1 MGCKV
6 RAMSSKTPV
15 TLQSTQ
21 LFHRAQNVIPG
32 GVNSPVRAFGAV
44 GGVPRFITKASG
56 SRMWDEDGNEFVD
69 YIGSWGPMILGHA
82 HPAVAEAIRVAL
94 EGGTS
99 FGAPTKR
106 EIELAEL
113 VLRAYPSCERVRFVS
128 SGTEATMS
136 ALRLARGVTGRK
148 YIVKFRGNYHG
159 HSDGLL
165 VQAGSGML
173 TAGGGSS
180 SAEFNASLR
189 SSSSAPSSA
198 GVPEEFSRLTLVAD
212 YNVSETLEQL
222 FTEYPDS
229 IAAVIFEP
237 VVGNA
242 GLLEPTPE
250 FLKSLHW
257 LCKTHGAL
265 LIADEVMTG
274 FRLSP
279 GGATQLL
286 KLSPDI
292 ICWGKIIGGGLPVG
306 AYGAKAS
313 IMEFIAPSGP
323 VYQAGT
329 LSGNPLA
336 MAAGIATLTELQN
349 NPPYTQLE
357 AYGQK
362 LQSGLERLA
371 RESGVPLT
379 VNRVGSMLTAFF
391 HAGSVTTYSD
401 AVQSNTE
408 AFKLFF
414 NAMLERG
421 VYLPPSQ
428 FEAAF
433 ISSKHNQTD
442 LEITLNAALEAFEI
456 VAARL

>member
-1 MGCKV
+1 MGTK
-6 RAMSSKTPV
+6 
-15 TLQSTQ
+15 TLQSSQ
-21 LFHRAQNVIPG
+21 LFQRAQKVIPG

-44 GGVPRFITKASG
+44 GGVPRFIAKASG

-69 YIGSWGPMILGHA
+69 YIGSWGPMILGHT
-82 HPAVAEAIRVAL
+82 HPKVAEAIRLAL

-113 VLRAYPSCERVRFVS
+113 VLKAYPSCERVRFVS

-173 TAGGGSS
+173 TASGGSS
-180 SAEFNASLR
+180 N
-189 SSSSAPSSA
+189 SAPSSA
-198 GVPEEFSRLTLVAD
+198 GVPAEFASLTLVAD
-212 YNVSETLEQL
+212 YNVPETLEQL
-222 FTEYPDS
+222 FANFPEQ

-250 FLKSLHW
+250 FLKSLHR
-257 LCKTHGAL
+257 LCKTNGTL

-286 KLSPDI
+286 NLEPDI
-292 ICWGKIIGGGLPVG
+292 VCWGKIIGGGLPVG
-306 AYGAKAS
+306 AYGAKAN

-336 MAAGIATLTELQN
+336 MAAGIATLTELEQ
-349 NPPYTQLE
+349 NPPYEQLE
-357 AYGQK
+357 TYGQK
-362 LQSGLERLA
+362 LQSGLEMLA
-371 RESGVPLT
+371 LEVGVPLT
-379 VNRVGSMLTAFF
+379 VKRVGSMMTAFF
-391 HAGSVTTYSD
+391 QTGEIRTYND
-401 AVQSNTE
+401 AVKSNTE
-408 AFKLFF
+408 AFKIFF
-414 NAMLERG
+414 NAMLKRG

-433 ISSKHNQTD
+433 ISNKHDQTD
-442 LEITLNAALEAFEI
+442 LELTLSAAREAFGV
-456 VAARL
+456 VAASL

>member
-1 MGCKV
+1 MNS
-6 RAMSSKTPV
+6 RTTQSS
-15 TLQSTQ
+15 Q
-21 LFHRAQNVIPG
+21 LFRRAQQVIPG

-44 GGVPRFITKASG
+44 GGVPRFIAKASG

-82 HPAVAEAIRVAL
+82 HPNVAEAIRLAL

-113 VLRAYPSCERVRFVS
+113 VLKAYPSCERVRFVS

-136 ALRLARGVTGRK
+136 ALRLARGVTTRK

-173 TAGGGSS
+173 TASGGSS
-180 SAEFNASLR
+180 N
-189 SSSSAPSSA
+189 SAPSSA
-198 GVPEEFSRLTLVAD
+198 GVPAEFASLTLVAD
-212 YNVSETLEQL
+212 YNVPETLEQL
-222 FTEYPDS
+222 FKDFPKQ

-242 GLLEPTPE
+242 GLLEPTPA
-250 FLKSLHW
+250 FLKSLHEF
-257 LCKTHGAL
+257 CKTNGTL

-286 KLSPDI
+286 KLEPDI
-292 ICWGKIIGGGLPVG
+292 VCWGKIIGGGLPVG
-306 AYGAKAS
+306 AYGAKAN
-313 IMEFIAPSGP
+313 IMEFVAPSGP

-336 MAAGIATLTELQN
+336 MAAGIATLTELEK
-349 NPPYTQLE
+349 NPPYLQLE
-357 AYGQK
+357 VYGQK
-362 LQSGLERLA
+362 LQSGLEIAA
-371 RESGVPLT
+371 RAAGVPLT

-391 HAGSVTTYSD
+391 QAGSVSTYND
-401 AVQSNTE
+401 AVKSNTE
-408 AFKLFF
+408 AFKVFF

-433 ISSKHNQTD
+433 ISSQHDETD
-442 LEITLNAALEAFEI
+442 LKLTLNAAREAFKI
-456 VAARL
+456 IARG

>member
-1 MGCKV
+1 MNS
-6 RAMSSKTPV
+6 RTTQSSH
-15 TLQSTQ
+15 
-21 LFHRAQNVIPG
+21 LFRRAQQVIPG

-44 GGVPRFITKASG
+44 GGVPRFIAKASG

-82 HPAVAEAIRVAL
+82 HPNVAEAIRLAL

-136 ALRLARGVTGRK
+136 ALRLARGVTNRK

-173 TAGGGSS
+173 TASGGSS
-180 SAEFNASLR
+180 NA
-189 SSSSAPSSA
+189 APSSA
-198 GVPEEFSRLTLVAD
+198 GVPAEFASLTLVAD
-212 YNVSETLEQL
+212 YNVPESLEQV
-222 FTEYPDS
+222 FKDFPGQ

-242 GLLEPTPE
+242 GLLEPTPA
-250 FLKSLHW
+250 FLKALHE
-257 LCKTHGAL
+257 LCKINGTL

-286 KLSPDI
+286 KLEPDI
-292 ICWGKIIGGGLPVG
+292 VCWGKIIGGGLPVG
-306 AYGAKAS
+306 AYGGSAS
-313 IMEFIAPSGP
+313 IMDFIAPSGP

-336 MAAGIATLTELQN
+336 MAAGIATLTELEQ
-349 NPPYTQLE
+349 NPPYAKLE
-357 AYGQK
+357 VYGQK
-362 LQSGLERLA
+362 LQSGLEMLA
-371 RESGVPLT
+371 REAGVPLT

-391 HAGSVTTYSD
+391 QAGSVTTYND
-401 AVQSNTE
+401 AVKSNTE

-433 ISSKHNQTD
+433 VSSKHNQTD
-442 LEITLNAALEAFEI
+442 LELTLNAARESFAV
-456 VAARL
+456 VAQGL

>member
-1 MGCKV
+1 MNS
-6 RAMSSKTPV
+6 RTTQSS
-15 TLQSTQ
+15 Q
-21 LFHRAQNVIPG
+21 LFRRAQQVIPG

-44 GGVPRFITKASG
+44 GGVPRFIAKAKG

-82 HPAVAEAIRVAL
+82 HPKVAEAIRLTL
-94 EGGTS
+94 EDGTS

-113 VLRAYPSCERVRFVS
+113 VLKAYPSCERVRFVS

-136 ALRLARGVTGRK
+136 ALRLARGVTNRK

-173 TAGGGSS
+173 TASGGSS
-180 SAEFNASLR
+180 N
-189 SSSSAPSSA
+189 SAPSSA
-198 GVPEEFSRLTLVAD
+198 GVPAEFASLTLVAD
-212 YNVSETLEQL
+212 YNVPETLEQL
-222 FTEYPDS
+222 FKDFPEQ

-242 GLLEPTPE
+242 GLLEPTPA
-250 FLKSLHW
+250 FLTSLHE
-257 LCKTHGAL
+257 LCKINATL

-286 KLSPDI
+286 KLEPDI
-292 ICWGKIIGGGLPVG
+292 VCWGKIIGGGLPVG
-306 AYGAKAS
+306 AYGGSAN
-313 IMEFIAPSGP
+313 IMDFVAPSGP

-336 MAAGIATLTELQN
+336 MAAGIATLTELEK
-349 NPPYTQLE
+349 NPPYAQLE
-357 AYGQK
+357 VYGQK
-362 LQSGLERLA
+362 LQMGLEIAALEA
-371 RESGVPLT
+371 GVPLM

-391 HAGSVTTYSD
+391 QAGNVTTYND
-401 AVQSNTE
+401 AVKSDTE

-433 ISSKHNQTD
+433 ISSEHDQTD
-442 LEITLNAALEAFEI
+442 LEMTLNAAREAFAV
-456 VAARL
+456 VAAGL

>member
-1 MGCKV
+1 MNS
-6 RAMSSKTPV
+6 RT
-15 TLQSTQ
+15 TQSTQ
-21 LFHRAQNVIPG
+21 LFQRALQVIPG

-44 GGVPRFITKASG
+44 GGVPRFIAKASG

-82 HPAVAEAIRVAL
+82 QPNVAEAIREAL
-94 EGGTS
+94 MGGTS

-106 EIELAEL
+106 EIKLAEL
-113 VLRAYPSCERVRFVS
+113 VLKAYPSCERVRFVS

-136 ALRLARGVTGRK
+136 ALRLARGVTNRK

-173 TAGGGSS
+173 TASGGSS
-180 SAEFNASLR
+180 N
-189 SSSSAPSSA
+189 SAPSSA
-198 GVPEEFSRLTLVAD
+198 GVPAEFASLTLVAD
-212 YNVSETLEQL
+212 YNLPESLERL
-222 FTEYPDS
+222 FKDFPEQ

-242 GLLEPTPE
+242 GLLEPTSE
-250 FLKSLHW
+250 FLRSLHG
-257 LCKTHGAL
+257 LCKTNGTL

-279 GGATQLL
+279 GGATELL
-286 KLSPDI
+286 KLEPDI
-292 ICWGKIIGGGLPVG
+292 VCWGKIIGGGLPVG

-313 IMEFIAPSGP
+313 IMDFVAPSGA

-336 MAAGIATLTELQN
+336 MAAGIATLTELEQ
-349 NPPYTQLE
+349 NPPYAQLE
-357 AYGQK
+357 VYGQK
-362 LQSGLERLA
+362 LQTGLERLA
-371 RESGVPLT
+371 LEAGVPLT

-391 HAGSVTTYSD
+391 QAGRVSTYND
-401 AVQSNTE
+401 AVKSDTE
-408 AFKLFF
+408 AFKVFF

-433 ISSKHNQTD
+433 ISSKHDQTD
-442 LEITLNAALEAFEI
+442 LELTLNAALEAFEV

>member
-1 MGCKV
+1 
-6 RAMSSKTPV
+6 MSSKPP
-15 TLQSTQ
+15 LQSAQ
-21 LFHRAQNVIPG
+21 LFRRAQQVIPG

-44 GGVPRFITKASG
+44 GGVPRFIAKASG

-82 HPAVAEAIRVAL
+82 HLKVAEAIRLAL
-94 EGGTS
+94 EDGTS

-113 VLRAYPSCERVRFVS
+113 VLKAYPSCERVRFVS

-173 TAGGGSS
+173 TASGGSS
-180 SAEFNASLR
+180 N
-189 SSSSAPSSA
+189 SAPSSA
-198 GVPEEFSRLTLVAD
+198 GVPEEFASLTLVAD
-212 YNVSETLEQL
+212 YNVPETLEQL
-222 FTEYPDS
+222 FNDFPEQ

-250 FLKSLHW
+250 FLKTLHQ
-257 LCKTHGAL
+257 LCKTNGTL

-274 FRLSP
+274 FRLAP
-279 GGATQLL
+279 GGATELL
-286 KLSPDI
+286 KLEPDL

-313 IMEFIAPSGP
+313 VMDFVAPSGP

-336 MAAGIATLTELQN
+336 MAAGIATLTELEK
-349 NPPYTQLE
+349 NPPYAQLE
-357 AYGQK
+357 MYGQK
-362 LQSGLERLA
+362 LQSGLELAA
-371 RESGVPLT
+371 RETGVPLT

-391 HAGSVTTYSD
+391 QAGRVTTYNN

-408 AFKLFF
+408 AFKIFF

-433 ISSKHNQTD
+433 ISNKHDQTD
-442 LEITLNAALEAFEI
+442 LEITLNAAREAFQV
-456 VAARL
+456 VATGL

>member
-1 MGCKV
+1 
-6 RAMSSKTPV
+6 MSSKPP
-15 TLQSTQ
+15 LQSSQ
-21 LFHRAQNVIPG
+21 LFQRAQQVIPG

-44 GGVPRFITKASG
+44 GGVPRFIAKASG

-82 HPAVAEAIRVAL
+82 HPNVAEAIRVAL

-136 ALRLARGVTGRK
+136 ALRLARGVTNRK

-173 TAGGGSS
+173 TASGGSS
-180 SAEFNASLR
+180 N
-189 SSSSAPSSA
+189 SAPSSA
-198 GVPEEFSRLTLVAD
+198 GVPEEFASLTLVAD
-212 YNVSETLEQL
+212 YNVPETLEQL
-222 FTEYPDS
+222 FNNFPNQ

-250 FLKSLHW
+250 FLKSLHD
-257 LCKTHGAL
+257 LCKTNGTL

-279 GGATQLL
+279 GGATELL
-286 KLSPDI
+286 KLEPDI

-336 MAAGIATLTELQN
+336 MAAGIATLTELEK
-349 NPPYTQLE
+349 NPPYVQLE
-357 AYGQK
+357 VYGQK
-362 LQSGLERLA
+362 LQSGLELA
-371 RESGVPLT
+371 ARDAGVLLT

-391 HAGSVTTYSD
+391 QAGSVTTYND
-401 AVQSNTE
+401 AVKSNTE
-408 AFKLFF
+408 AFKIFF

-433 ISSKHNQTD
+433 ISSSHNQTD
-442 LEITLNAALEAFEI
+442 LEITLDAARESFKL
-456 VAARL
+456 VAAGS

>member
-1 MGCKV
+1 
-6 RAMSSKTPV
+6 MSSKPP
-15 TLQSTQ
+15 LQSSQ
-21 LFHRAQNVIPG
+21 LFQRAQQVIPG

-44 GGVPRFITKASG
+44 GGVPRFIAKASG

-82 HPAVAEAIRVAL
+82 HPNVAEAIRVAL

-136 ALRLARGVTGRK
+136 ALRLARGVTNRK

-173 TAGGGSS
+173 TASGGSS
-180 SAEFNASLR
+180 N
-189 SSSSAPSSA
+189 SAPSSS
-198 GVPEEFSRLTLVAD
+198 GVPEEFASLTLVAD
-212 YNVSETLEQL
+212 YNVPETLEQL
-222 FTEYPDS
+222 FNNFPNQ

-250 FLKSLHW
+250 FLKSLHQ
-257 LCKTHGAL
+257 LCKTNGTL

-279 GGATQLL
+279 GGATELL
-286 KLSPDI
+286 KLEPDI

-336 MAAGIATLTELQN
+336 MAAGIATLTELEK
-349 NPPYTQLE
+349 NPPYVQLE
-357 AYGQK
+357 VYGQK
-362 LQSGLERLA
+362 LQSGLELA
-371 RESGVPLT
+371 ARDAGVLLT

-391 HAGSVTTYSD
+391 QAGSVTTYND
-401 AVQSNTE
+401 AVKSNTE
-408 AFKLFF
+408 AFKIFF

-433 ISSKHNQTD
+433 ISSSHNQTD
-442 LEITLNAALEAFEI
+442 LEITLDAARESFKL
-456 VAARL
+456 VAAGS

>member
-1 MGCKV
+1 
-6 RAMSSKTPV
+6 MSSKPP
-15 TLQSTQ
+15 LQSAQ
-21 LFHRAQNVIPG
+21 LFRRAQQVIPG

-44 GGVPRFITKASG
+44 GGVPRFIAKASG

-82 HPAVAEAIRVAL
+82 HPKVAEAIRVAL
-94 EGGTS
+94 EDGTS

-106 EIELAEL
+106 EIKLAEL
-113 VLRAYPSCERVRFVS
+113 VLKAYPSCERVRFVS

-136 ALRLARGVTGRK
+136 ALRLARGVTGHK

-173 TAGGGSS
+173 TASGGSS
-180 SAEFNASLR
+180 N
-189 SSSSAPSSA
+189 SAPSSA
-198 GVPEEFSRLTLVAD
+198 GVPEEFASLTLVAD
-212 YNVSETLEQL
+212 YNVPETLEQL
-222 FTEYPDS
+222 FNDFPEQ

-250 FLKSLHW
+250 FLKTLHQ
-257 LCKTHGAL
+257 LCKTNGTL

-274 FRLSP
+274 FRLAP
-279 GGATQLL
+279 GGATELL
-286 KLSPDI
+286 KLEPDL

-313 IMEFIAPSGP
+313 VMDFVAPSGP

-336 MAAGIATLTELQN
+336 MAAGIATLTELEK
-349 NPPYTQLE
+349 NPPYAQLE
-357 AYGQK
+357 MYGQK
-362 LQSGLERLA
+362 LQSGLELAA
-371 RESGVPLT
+371 RETGVPLT

-391 HAGSVTTYSD
+391 QAGRVTTYND

-408 AFKLFF
+408 AFKIFF

-433 ISSKHNQTD
+433 ISNKHDQTD
-442 LEITLNAALEAFEI
+442 LEITLNAAREAFQV
-456 VAARL
+456 VATGL

>member
-1 MGCKV
+1 MNP
-6 RAMSSKTPV
+6 RT
-15 TLQSTQ
+15 TQSAE
-21 LFHRAQNVIPG
+21 LFRRAQQVIPG

-44 GGVPRFITKASG
+44 GGVPRFIAKAKN

-82 HPAVAEAIRVAL
+82 HPNVAEAIRVAL

-136 ALRLARGVTGRK
+136 ALRLARGVTNRK

-173 TAGGGSS
+173 TASGGSS
-180 SAEFNASLR
+180 NSEFNASLR
-189 SSSSAPSSA
+189 SSNSAPSSA
-198 GVPEEFSRLTLVAD
+198 GVPAEFASLTLVAD
-212 YNVSETLEQL
+212 YNVPETLEQV
-222 FTEYPDS
+222 FKDFPEQ

-242 GLLEPTPE
+242 GLLEPTKE
-250 FLKSLHW
+250 FLKALHD
-257 LCKTHGAL
+257 LCKTNGTL

-279 GGATQLL
+279 GGATELL
-286 KLSPDI
+286 KLEPDI

-313 IMEFIAPSGP
+313 IMDFIAPSGA

-336 MAAGIATLTELQN
+336 MAAGIATLTELEK
-349 NPPYTQLE
+349 NPPYAQLE

-362 LQSGLERLA
+362 LQAGLELA
-371 RESGVPLT
+371 ARDARVPLT

-391 HAGSVTTYSD
+391 QAGSVNTYND
-401 AVQSNTE
+401 VVKSNTE
-408 AFKLFF
+408 AFKVFF

-433 ISSKHNQTD
+433 ISSKHDQTD
-442 LEITLNAALEAFEI
+442 LELTLNAARESFGI
-456 VAARL
+456 VAKS

>member
-1 MGCKV
+1 MNPKPNTTT
-6 RAMSSKTPV
+6 SS
-15 TLQSTQ
+15 Q
-21 LFHRAQNVIPG
+21 LFQRAQQVIPG

-44 GGVPRFITKASG
+44 GGVPRFIAKANG

-82 HPAVAEAIRVAL
+82 HPKVADAIRLAL

-113 VLRAYPSCERVRFVS
+113 VLNAYPSCERVRFVS

-173 TAGGGSS
+173 TASGGSS
-180 SAEFNASLR
+180 N
-189 SSSSAPSSA
+189 SAPSSA
-198 GVPEEFSRLTLVAD
+198 GVPAEFASLTLVAD
-212 YNVSETLEQL
+212 YNVPETLEQL
-222 FTEYPDS
+222 FANFPEQ

-242 GLLEPTPE
+242 GLLEPTAA
-250 FLKSLHW
+250 FLKSLHE
-257 LCKTHGAL
+257 LCKTNGTL

-286 KLSPDI
+286 KLEPDI
-292 ICWGKIIGGGLPVG
+292 VCWGKIIGGGLPVG

-313 IMEFIAPSGP
+313 IMDFVAPSGP

-336 MAAGIATLTELQN
+336 MAAGIATLTELAL
-349 NPPYTQLE
+349 NPPYAQLE
-357 AYGQK
+357 AYGAQ
-362 LQSGLERLA
+362 LQSGLELLA
-371 RESGVPLT
+371 LEAGVPLT
-379 VNRVGSMLTAFF
+379 VNRVGSMMTAFF
-391 HAGSVTTYSD
+391 QAGEVRTYND
-401 AVQSNTE
+401 AVKSDTE
-408 AFKLFF
+408 AFKVFF

-421 VYLPPSQ
+421 VYFPPSQ

-433 ISSKHNQTD
+433 ISSKHDQTD
-442 LEITLNAALEAFEI
+442 LELTLNAAREALGV
-456 VAARL
+456 VARG

>member
-1 MGCKV
+1 
-6 RAMSSKTPV
+6 MSSNPPV
-15 TLQSTQ
+15 QSSQ
-21 LFHRAQNVIPG
+21 LFQRAQKVIPG

-44 GGVPRFITKASG
+44 GGVPRFIAKASG

-69 YIGSWGPMILGHA
+69 YIGSWGPMILGHT
-82 HPAVAEAIRVAL
+82 HPNVAEAIRLAL

-113 VLRAYPSCERVRFVS
+113 VLKAYPSCERVRFVS

-136 ALRLARGVTGRK
+136 ALRLARGVTNRK

-173 TAGGGSS
+173 TVSGGSS
-180 SAEFNASLR
+180 N
-189 SSSSAPSSA
+189 SAPSSA
-198 GVPEEFSRLTLVAD
+198 GVPAEFASLTLVAD
-212 YNVSETLEQL
+212 YNVPETLEQL
-222 FTEYPDS
+222 FKNFPEQ
-229 IAAVIFEP
+229 IAAIIFEP

-242 GLLEPTPE
+242 GLLEPTSA
-250 FLKSLHW
+250 FLKSLHD
-257 LCKTHGAL
+257 LCKTNGTL

-286 KLSPDI
+286 KLEPDI
-292 ICWGKIIGGGLPVG
+292 ICWGKIIGGGLPIG
-306 AYGAKAS
+306 AYGGSAK
-313 IMEFIAPSGP
+313 IMDFIAPSGP

-336 MAAGIATLTELQN
+336 MAAGIATLTELEK
-349 NPPYTQLE
+349 NPPYAQLE

-362 LQSGLERLA
+362 LQAGLELA
-371 RESGVPLT
+371 ARDAGVPLT

-391 HAGSVTTYSD
+391 QSGSVSTYND

-433 ISSKHNQTD
+433 ISSSHNQTD
-442 LEITLNAALEAFEI
+442 LKITLRAARESFQV
-456 VAARL
+456 VAASL

>member
-1 MGCKV
+1 
-6 RAMSSKTPV
+6 MSSKT
-15 TLQSTQ
+15 LRSAQ
-21 LFHRAQNVIPG
+21 LFKRAQQVIPG

-44 GGVPRFITKASG
+44 GGVPRFIAKASG
-56 SRMWDEDGNEFVD
+56 SRMWDEDGNGFVD

-82 HPAVAEAIRVAL
+82 NPVVADAIRAAL

-99 FGAPTKR
+99 FGAPTRR

-113 VLRAYPSCERVRFVS
+113 VLRAYPSYERVRFVS

-136 ALRLARGVTGRK
+136 ALRLARGVTNRK

-173 TAGGGSS
+173 TASGGSS
-180 SAEFNASLR
+180 NT
-189 SSSSAPSSA
+189 APSSA
-198 GVPEEFSRLTLVAD
+198 GVPAEFASLTLVAD
-212 YNVSETLEQL
+212 YNLPETLKQL
-222 FTEYPDS
+222 FAAFPEQ

-242 GLLEPTPE
+242 GLLEPTPA
-250 FLKSLHW
+250 FLKSLHD
-257 LCKTHGAL
+257 LCKTNGTL

-279 GGATQLL
+279 GGATLLL
-286 KLSPDI
+286 KLEPDI
-292 ICWGKIIGGGLPVG
+292 VCWGKIIGGGLPVG
-306 AYGAKAS
+306 AYGGSAK

-336 MAAGIATLTELQN
+336 MAAGIATLTELEQ
-349 NPPYTQLE
+349 NPPYAQLE
-357 AYGQK
+357 DYGQK
-362 LQSGLERLA
+362 LQSGLKMLA
-371 RESGVPLT
+371 LKAGVPLT

-391 HAGSVTTYSD
+391 QAGSVTTYND
-401 AVQSNTE
+401 AVKSDTE

-433 ISSKHNQTD
+433 ISSKHDQID
-442 LEITLNAALEAFEI
+442 LEITLNAARESFGV
-456 VAARL
+456 VAASL

>member
-1 MGCKV
+1 
-6 RAMSSKTPV
+6 MSLKSPV
-15 TLQSTQ
+15 TSQSNQ
-21 LFHRAQNVIPG
+21 LFQRAQQVIPG

-44 GGVPRFITKASG
+44 GGVPRFIAKASG

-82 HPAVAEAIRVAL
+82 HPTVAKAIRLAL

-113 VLRAYPSCERVRFVS
+113 LLKAYPSCERVRFVS

-136 ALRLARGVTGRK
+136 ALRLARGVTNRK

-173 TAGGGSS
+173 TASGGS
-180 SAEFNASLR
+180 NN
-189 SSSSAPSSA
+189 SAPSSA
-198 GVPEEFSRLTLVAD
+198 GVPEEFASLTLIAD
-212 YNVSETLEQL
+212 YNVPETLEQL
-222 FTEYPDS
+222 FRAFPEQ

-250 FLKSLHW
+250 FLKSLHQ
-257 LCKTHGAL
+257 LCKTNGSL

-292 ICWGKIIGGGLPVG
+292 VCWGKIIGGGLPVG

-336 MAAGIATLTELQN
+336 MAAGIATLTELEK
-349 NPPYTQLE
+349 NPPYAQIE
-357 AYGQK
+357 VYGQK
-362 LQSGLERLA
+362 LQSGLESLA
-371 RESGVPLT
+371 RDAGVPLT

-391 HAGSVTTYSD
+391 QAGSVQTYND
-401 AVQSNTE
+401 AVKSSTE

-433 ISSKHNQTD
+433 ISSKHDQTD
-442 LEITLNAALEAFEI
+442 LEITLGAAREAFEI
-456 VAARL
+456 VAAGL

>member
-1 MGCKV
+1 
-6 RAMSSKTPV
+6 MSSKT
-15 TLQSTQ
+15 LQSSQ
-21 LFHRAQNVIPG
+21 LFRHAQQVIPG

-44 GGVPRFITKASG
+44 GGVPRFIAKASG

-82 HPAVAEAIRVAL
+82 HPAVAAAIRTAL

-99 FGAPTKR
+99 FGAPTRR

-113 VLRAYPSCERVRFVS
+113 VLKAYPSCERVRFVS

-136 ALRLARGVTGRK
+136 ALRLARGVTNRK
-148 YIVKFRGNYHG
+148 YVVKFRGNYHG

-173 TAGGGSS
+173 TASGGSS

-189 SSSSAPSSA
+189 SSKSAPSSA
-198 GVPEEFSRLTLVAD
+198 GVPKEFASLTLVAD
-212 YNVSETLEQL
+212 YNVPETLEQL
-222 FTEYPDS
+222 FANFPDQ

-242 GLLEPTPE
+242 GLLEPTKE
-250 FLKSLHW
+250 FLKALHQ
-257 LCKTHGAL
+257 LCKANGTL

-286 KLSPDI
+286 KLEPDI
-292 ICWGKIIGGGLPVG
+292 VCWGKIIGGGLPVG
-306 AYGAKAS
+306 AYGGSAN

-336 MAAGIATLTELQN
+336 MAAGIATLSELEK
-349 NPPYTQLE
+349 NPPYAQLE
-357 AYGQK
+357 VYGQK
-362 LQSGLERLA
+362 LQTGLELA
-371 RESGVPLT
+371 ALDAGVPLT

-391 HAGSVTTYSD
+391 QAGSVTTYSD

-433 ISSKHNQTD
+433 FSSKHEQTD
-442 LEITLNAALEAFEI
+442 LEMTLNAARESLEV
-456 VAARL
+456 VAAGL